1 MLPLPTWIA
10 KKIQQTQQERLK
22 RADGRVQLVSE
33 TMTVIRMVKLF
44 GWEKRML
51 DKVDQKREQGKHLT
65 LSMVIPRLNDFE
77 EMTWLFRRR
86 ILNFSNRIFA

>member
-1 MLPLPTWIA
+1 MSLATIILMLPFPTWIA

-51 DKVDQKREQGKHLT
+51 DKVDQKREQGKHL
-65 LSMVIPRLNDFE
+65 
-77 EMTWLFRRR
+77 
-86 ILNFSNRIFA
+86 IFP